1 MLTEWNRQRVK
12 VELADSSE
20 STFWDLPVAVLD
32 VAGAFSIR
40 THLLSR
46 EVNFYVFREGS
57 K

>member
-1 MLTEWNRQRVK
+1 MLTEWNRLRAK
-12 VELADSSE
+12 VELLDSSE
-20 STFWDLPVAVLD
+20 STFWDLWVDVLD

-40 THLLSR
+40 THPLSR